1 MSARI
6 INVQVVSGG
15 TQITVGRG
23 TSTGAA
29 DGMKGTIRG
38 VAAGFQIGG
47 CNERTC
53 TATIKATPDQI
64 KGSDG
69 TVTLS
74 P

>member
-1 MSARI
+1 MIPPGSTI
-6 INVQVVSGG
+6 GMLGGG
-15 TQITVGRG
+15 TT
-23 TSTGAA
+23 TGAS
-29 DGMKGTIRG
+29 DGMHGSIHG
-38 VAAGFQIGG
+38 VPGGFQISG

-64 KGSDG
+64 KASDG